1 MFGRLSSLPSWLLST
16 SRSESEGTILHIAFI
31 PILIPIAIDS
41 ETLVYVL
48 IRVCVALLTSE

>member
-1 MFGRLSSLPSWLLST
+1 MG
-16 SRSESEGTILHIAFI
+16 EVVGTILHIAFI

-48 IRVCVALLTSE
+48 IRVCGFTNK